1 MIYQWLKEKV
11 KFQSR
16 VSKLKKKHEAFRQV
30 SGSAE
35 EVDMEIKEKMQAT
48 DLAMAEMESLNQNL
62 ICQEA

>member
-1 MIYQWLKEKV
+1 MTERTSEISIK
-11 KFQSR
+11 S
-16 VSKLKKKHEAFRQV
+16 SKLKKKLEAFRQV